1 MVELYLFG
9 FVKNFEDVMARQ
21 KTQFVCQNCG
31 YISLK
36 WMGRCPE
43 CGEWNTMV
51 EEIIIPEDKVQ
62 EQISLLK
69 QPAIPVDIEKIE
81 LKEDERIKT
90 GINELDRILGGGIV
104 PGSVVLIAGDPGIG
118 KSTLT
123 TQIIPGLKGK
133 KVLYVTGE
141 ESVKQLKIRVER
153 LNFPKSFQAKNFLVL
168 AETNMNLILDV
179 IEEVNPD
186 IVIVDSIQ
194 TMYRPEFESAP
205 GSVSQVRECASILM
219 QLAKNTGKSVILI
232 GHVTKDGLIA
242 GPKVLE
248 HMVDTVLQFEG
259 ERNQV
264 YRILRVIKNRFGSAN
279 EIGIF
284 EMTSEGLKEVKNP
297 SEIFLSERTF
307 GASGSA
313 VVACIEGTRP
323 LLVEVQA
330 LVTPA
335 SYGTPQR
342 TSIGFDYHRLAVLL
356 AVLEKKVGIR
366 LGGYDVFIKIV
377 GGLRIDEPAIDLG
390 VATAIVSSLRNIP
403 VDSQSVV
410 VGEIGLAG
418 EVRSVTQIEKRIQE
432 SAKLGF
438 KKIVVPK
445 NNTHGLKVDAEIEIV
460 GVKKVNQAFEELLN
474 I

>member
-1 MVELYLFG
+1 
-9 FVKNFEDVMARQ
+9 MAKP

-43 CGEWNTMV
+43 CNEWGTMV
-51 EEIIIPEDKVQ
+51 EEIITPEDKIH

-69 QPAIPVDIEKIE
+69 QPAIPIDIVDVREE
-81 LKEDERIKT
+81 ERIKT
-90 GINELDRILGGGIV
+90 GINELDRVLGGGIV
-104 PGSVVLIAGDPGIG
+104 PGSVVLIAGDPGVG
-118 KSTLT
+118 KSTLM
-123 TQIIPGLKGK
+123 TQIVPGLKGK
-133 KVLYVTGE
+133 KILYVTGE
-141 ESVKQLKIRVER
+141 ESVKQLKIRTER
-153 LNFPKSFQAKNFLVL
+153 LNFPKSFQSKNFLVL
-168 AETNMNLILDV
+168 AETNLNLVLDV
-179 IEEVNPD
+179 IEEVKPD
-186 IVIVDSIQ
+186 VIIIDSIQ
-194 TMYRPEFESAP
+194 TMYRPELESAP
-205 GSVSQVRECASILM
+205 GSVSQVRECASVLM
-219 QLAKNTGKSVILI
+219 QLAKNTGKSILLV

-259 ERNQV
+259 ERHQS
-264 YRILRVIKNRFGSAN
+264 YRILRAVKNRFGSTN

-284 EMTSEGLKEVKNP
+284 EMTAEGLKEVRNP

-335 SYGTPQR
+335 SYPTPQR
-342 TSIGFDYHRLAVLL
+342 TSIGFDYHRLSVLL
-356 AVLEKKVGIR
+356 AVLEKRVGFR
-366 LGGYDVFIKIV
+366 LSTHDVFVKIV

-390 VATAIVSSLRNIP
+390 VAVAITSSLKDIP

-410 VGEIGLAG
+410 VGEIGLSG

-438 KKIVVPK
+438 KKIVIPK
-445 NNTHGLKVDAEIEIV
+445 NNTRGLKIDAEIEIV
-460 GVKKVNQAFEELLN
+460 GVKKINQALEELLN
-474 I
+474 V

>member
-1 MVELYLFG
+1 
-9 FVKNFEDVMARQ
+9 MAKQ
-21 KTQFVCQNCG
+21 KTQFICQNCG

-43 CGEWNTMV
+43 CNEWNTMV
-51 EEIIIPEDKVQ
+51 EEIVMPEDKLQ

-69 QPAIPVDIEKIE
+69 QPAIAVDIDKVE

-90 GINELDRILGGGIV
+90 GINELDRVLGGGIV
-104 PGSVVLIAGDPGIG
+104 PGSVVLVAGDPGVG
-118 KSTLT
+118 KSTLM
-123 TQIIPGLKGK
+123 TQIVPGLKGK
-133 KVLYVTGE
+133 KILYVTGE
-141 ESVKQLKIRVER
+141 ESIKQLKLRTER
-153 LNFPKSFQAKNFLVL
+153 LNFPKSFQSRNFLVL
-168 AETNMNLILDV
+168 AETNLNLIINV
-179 IEEVNPD
+179 IEETNPD
-186 IVIVDSIQ
+186 IIIIDSIQ
-194 TMYRPEFESAP
+194 TMYRPELESSP
-205 GSVSQVRECASILM
+205 GSVSQVRECASLLM
-219 QLAKNTGKSVILI
+219 QIAKNTGKSILLV

-259 ERNQV
+259 ERHQS
-264 YRILRVIKNRFGSAN
+264 YRILRAVKNRFGSTN

-284 EMTSEGLKEVKNP
+284 EMTTEGLKEVKNP

-307 GASGSA
+307 GVSGSS

-335 SYGTPQR
+335 TYGTPQR
-342 TSIGFDYHRLAVLL
+342 TAIGFDYHRLSVLL

-366 LGGYDVFIKIV
+366 LSGYDVFIKIV

-390 VATAIVSSLRNIP
+390 VVTSIVSSLKDIP

-410 VGEIGLAG
+410 VGEVGLSG
-418 EVRSVTQIEKRIQE
+418 EVRSVTQIERRVQE

-438 KKIVVPK
+438 KKIIIPK
-445 NNTHGLKVDAEIEIV
+445 NNMRGLKVDAEIEIV
-460 GVKKVNQAFEELLN
+460 GIKKVNQALEELLN

>member
-1 MVELYLFG
+1 
-9 FVKNFEDVMARQ
+9 MARP

-43 CGEWNTMV
+43 CNEWNTMV
-51 EEIIIPEDKVQ
+51 EEIIMPEDKLQ

-69 QPAIPVDIEKIE
+69 QPAIAVDIDKIE
-81 LKEDERIKT
+81 MKEDERIKT
-90 GINELDRILGGGIV
+90 GIAEFDRVLGGGIV
-104 PGSVVLIAGDPGIG
+104 PGSVVLIAGDPGVG
-118 KSTLT
+118 KSTLM

-141 ESVKQLKIRVER
+141 ESVKQIKLRTER
-153 LNFPKSFQAKNFLVL
+153 LNFPKSFQTKNFLVL
-168 AETNMNLILDV
+168 AETNLNLIINV
-179 IEEVNPD
+179 IEETNPD
-186 IVIVDSIQ
+186 VIIIDSIQ
-194 TMYRPEFESAP
+194 TMYRPELESAP
-205 GSVSQVRECASILM
+205 GSVSQVRECASLLM
-219 QLAKNTGKSVILI
+219 QVAKNTGKSILLV

-259 ERNQV
+259 ERHQF
-264 YRILRVIKNRFGSAN
+264 YRILRAVKNRFGSTN

-284 EMTSEGLKEVKNP
+284 EMTNEGLKEVKNP
-297 SEIFLSERTF
+297 SDIFLSERTF
-307 GASGSA
+307 GISGSS
-313 VVACIEGTRP
+313 VVACVEGTRP

-342 TSIGFDYHRLAVLL
+342 TSIGFDYHRLSVLL
-356 AVLEKKVGIR
+356 AVLEKKLGIR
-366 LGGYDVFIKIV
+366 LSGHDVFVKIV
-377 GGLRIDEPAIDLG
+377 GGLKIDEPAIDLG
-390 VATAIVSSLRNIP
+390 VVVSIVSSLKDIP

-410 VGEIGLAG
+410 VGEVGLAG
-418 EVRSVTQIEKRIQE
+418 EVRSVTQVEKRIQE

-438 KKIVVPK
+438 KKIIVPK
-445 NNTHGLKVDAEIEIV
+445 NNTRGLKTDAEIEIV
-460 GVKKVNQAFEELLN
+460 GVKKVSQALEELLN
-474 I
+474 V

>member
-1 MVELYLFG
+1 M
-9 FVKNFEDVMARQ
+9 MAKQ

-43 CGEWNTMV
+43 CNEWNTMV
-51 EEIIIPEDKVQ
+51 EEIIMPEDKAQ
-62 EQISLLK
+62 EKISLLK
-69 QPAIPVDIEKIE
+69 QPAIPIDIEKID

-90 GINELDRILGGGIV
+90 GINELDRVLGGGIV
-104 PGSVVLIAGDPGIG
+104 PGSVVLIAGDPGVG
-118 KSTLT
+118 KSTLM
-123 TQIIPGLKGK
+123 TQVVPGLKGK
-133 KVLYVTGE
+133 KILYVTGE
-141 ESVKQLKIRVER
+141 ESIKQLKIRTER
-153 LNFPKSFQAKNFLVL
+153 LNFPSTLRNFLVL
-168 AETNMNLILDV
+168 AETNLNLVLDV

-186 IVIVDSIQ
+186 VIIIDSIQ
-194 TMYRPEFESAP
+194 TMYRPELESAP
-205 GSVSQVRECASILM
+205 GSVSQVRECASVLM
-219 QLAKNTGKSVILI
+219 QLAKNTGKTVLLV

-259 ERNQV
+259 ERHQS
-264 YRILRVIKNRFGSAN
+264 YRILRAVKNRFGSTN

-284 EMTSEGLKEVKNP
+284 DMTTEGLKEVKNP

-307 GASGSA
+307 GASGSS

-335 SYGTPQR
+335 SYATPQR
-342 TSIGFDYHRLAVLL
+342 TSIGFDYHRLSVLL
-356 AVLEKKVGIR
+356 AVLEKKVGLR
-366 LGGYDVFIKIV
+366 LSTHDVFVKIV
-377 GGLRIDEPAIDLG
+377 GGLRIEEPAIDLG
-390 VATAIVSSLRNIP
+390 VAVAIVSSLKDIP

-410 VGEIGLAG
+410 VGEVGLSG

-438 KKIVVPK
+438 KKIVIPK
-445 NNTHGLKVDAEIEIV
+445 NNTRGLKVETEIEIV
-460 GVKKVNQAFEELLN
+460 GVKKVNQALEELLN